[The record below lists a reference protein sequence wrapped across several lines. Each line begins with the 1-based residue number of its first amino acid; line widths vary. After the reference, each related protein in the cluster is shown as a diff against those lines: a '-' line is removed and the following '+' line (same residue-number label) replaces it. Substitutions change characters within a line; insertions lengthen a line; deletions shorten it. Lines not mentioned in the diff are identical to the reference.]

1 MYTNHFGLKE
11 KPFSLT
17 ANVKYLYMSEEH
29 ENAFTMLKYG
39 ITQRAGIILMTGET
53 GSGKTLLVNHL
64 MRELNSIAPSEVVLA
79 LNPFVIGDDLI
90 GFMIDE
96 LELLVTEPGTQA
108 CQLRALEKHLA
119 QRRRER
125 RNVLLVIDEAQVLS
139 DRMLEEVRMLNN
151 LQSGQDMLLQVL
163 LVGQPEL
170 RDRIRTPE
178 MSHLA
183 QRITVAC
190 HIGNLVPQETKN
202 YIEHRLKVAGR
213 QKKGPFDI
221 SAIKAIYKE
230 SKGIPREVNLLCD
243 TSLTYGYA
251 EEATAIDQGVIAEV
265 VNDRKESGMV
275 IENGA
280 SQKLS
285 GSAENGESIN
295 GRIAQMENTVNRLQ
309 HVVIRHLKEAQA

>member
-39 ITQRAGIILMTGET
+39 IMQRAGFILMTGKT
-53 GSGKTLLVNHL
+53 GSGKTLLINHL
-64 MRELNSIAPSEVVLA
+64 LRELNSFALSEVVLA

-108 CQLRALEKHLA
+108 CQLRTLEKHLA
-119 QRRRER
+119 QRRREK
-125 RNVLLVIDEAQVLS
+125 RNVLLIIDEAQVLS

-151 LQSGQDMLLQVL
+151 LQSGQDILLQVI
-163 LVGQPEL
+163 LVGQSEL
-170 RDRIRTPE
+170 RDRIRAPE
-178 MSHLA
+178 MRHLA
-183 QRITVAC
+183 QRINVAC
-190 HIGNLVPQETKN
+190 HIGDLAPQETKN
-202 YIEHRLKVAGR
+202 YIEHRLKIAGR
-213 QKKGPFDI
+213 QKKGPFDL

-230 SKGIPREVNLLCD
+230 SKGNPREVNLLCD
-243 TSLTYGYA
+243 TSLTYGFA
-251 EEATAIDQGVIAEV
+251 EDAIAIDQAVIAEV

-275 IENGA
+275 IKSGA
-280 SQKLS
+280 AQKRNN
-285 GSAENGESIN
+285 SAENGESIS
-295 GRIAQMENTVNRLQ
+295 GRIAQMENTVKRLQ
-309 HVVIRHLKEAQA
+309 HVVVRHLKEAPA